1 MCRHRSF
8 AADNSTLGPWAW
20 GGTTE
25 AKHTLLAE
33 AFESAG
39 PLYGALAY
47 TPGYQVVFSPGV
59 FFSLLY
65 VLGIPLFFTLKLSR
79 GRSVLNHTRFGRK
92 YGYLYK
98 RYEVEYYYWE
108 VVILLRK
115 VLLSVVRLW
124 LVLPNGDVLP
134 VQQAALGMVVVLL
147 ALLAQA

>member
-1 MCRHRSF
+1 MVHR
-8 AADNSTLGPWAW
+8 
-20 GGTTE
+20 
-25 AKHTLLAE
+25 
-33 AFESAG
+33 AG
-39 PLYGALAY
+39 DP
-47 TPGYQVVFSPGV
+47 
-59 FFSLLY
+59 
-65 VLGIPLFFTLKLSR
+65 I
-79 GRSVLNHTRFGRK
+79 TRFGRK